1 NDRLSEAAVRAQL
14 PLQAG
19 TQLTA
24 RSVETAI
31 RTMYETG
38 QYESVSISCAIDP
51 SGRTTFLVDVRER
64 PLLGSVSV
72 RGADVVS
79 RGTVEGQVDLVIGQ
93 PLDPARVARAVAKI
107 DSIYEDRG
115 YVLATV
121 RPDSTVTNGTVDLV
135 FDIEEGRRL
144 AVSGIR
150 IIGNEALSDEE
161 VIG

>member
-1 NDRLSEAAVRAQL
+1 MRRIWIVPLALALASVPARARDPAAGACARPDSIAIRGNDRLSEAAVRAQL

-121 RPDSTVTNGTVDLV
+121 
-135 FDIEEGRRL
+135 
-144 AVSGIR
+144 
-150 IIGNEALSDEE
+150 
-161 VIG
+161 